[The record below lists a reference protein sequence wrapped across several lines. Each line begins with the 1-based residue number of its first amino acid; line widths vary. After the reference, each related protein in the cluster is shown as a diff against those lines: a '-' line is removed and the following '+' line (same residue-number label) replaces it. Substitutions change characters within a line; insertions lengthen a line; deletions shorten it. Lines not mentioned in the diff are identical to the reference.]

1 MLRTISTHIFLRQR
15 LHPGLLDTLA
25 KGGAQGI
32 EIFAA
37 RHHFDYT
44 SKTHVKEIALW
55 FSANPVEPFSM
66 HMPMFGDTEMGRSG
80 SPAVNVVHP
89 EKSRRIDAMDEVKR
103 ALETAEEMP
112 LRHLI
117 LHLGERE
124 DRWSPRTLEH
134 AMTAIEHLQAFARPL
149 GVKILL
155 ENLQNEVTEAV
166 NLLEIVRIGHFKD
179 VGVCLD
185 LGHAHIGSGI
195 AAAIGE
201 LSPLIRSVH
210 IHDNHG
216 QKDEHL
222 WPGDGTIPWADTMK
236 ELRTSPQLSA
246 AVLEINYLPEDSPE
260 HVASPGRRDIQDAR
274 VVGGNGRRKQE

>member
-1 MLRTISTHIFLRQR
+1 MLRTISTHVFLRQR

-37 RHHFDYT
+37 RQHFDYT
-44 SKTHVKEIALW
+44 SKSHVKEIALW
-55 FSANPVEPFSM
+55 FAANPVESFSM

-80 SPAVNVVHP
+80 APGVNVVHP

-112 LRHLI
+112 LRYLV

-134 AMTAIEHLQAFARPL
+134 AMTAIEHLQAFARPI
-149 GVKILL
+149 GVKLLL
-155 ENLQNEVTEAV
+155 ENIANEVTESQ
-166 NLLEIVRIGHFKD
+166 NLVEIIRIGHFKD

-185 LGHAHIGSGI
+185 VGHAHFGGGI
-195 AAAIGE
+195 PAALAE
-201 LSPLIRSVH
+201 LKPLIRTTH

-222 WPGDGTIPWADTMK
+222 WPGDGTIGWPETMQ
-236 ELRTSPQLSA
+236 ELRTAPALAA
-246 AVLEINYLPEDSPE
+246 AVLEINYSFDESPE
-260 HVASPGRRDIQDAR
+260 HVATRAAETF
-274 VVGGNGRRKQE
+274 KLLEL

>member
-1 MLRTISTHIFLRQR
+1 MLRTISTHVFLRQR

-25 KGGAQGI
+25 KGGAQAI
-32 EIFAA
+32 EIFSA
-37 RHHFDYT
+37 RQHFDYT
-44 SKTHVKEIALW
+44 SRPHVKEIALW
-55 FSANPVEPFSM
+55 FAANPVEPFSI

-80 SPAVNVVHP
+80 APGVNVVHP

-124 DRWSPRTLEH
+124 DSWSPRTLEH

-149 GVKILL
+149 GVKLLL
-155 ENLQNEVTEAV
+155 ENIQNEVTQAV
-166 NLLEIVRIGHFKD
+166 NLVEIVRIGHFKD

-185 LGHAHIGSGI
+185 LGHAHIGPGI
-195 AAAIGE
+195 PAAIAE
-201 LSPLIRSVH
+201 LKPLIRSVH

-222 WPGDGTIPWADTMK
+222 WPGDGTIPWT
-236 ELRTSPQLSA
+236 ESIQGLRTAPELSA
-246 AVLEINYLPEDSPE
+246 AVLEIQYNHEDSPE
-260 HVASPGRRDIQDAR
+260 HVASRAADTFKLLQL
-274 VVGGNGRRKQE
+274 

>member
-15 LHPGLLDTLA
+15 LHPGLLETLA

-37 RHHFDYT
+37 RQHFDYT

-155 ENLQNEVTEAV
+155 ENLQNEVTEAA

-185 LGHAHIGSGI
+185 LGHAHIGTGI

-201 LSPLIRSVH
+201 LSPLIRSAH

-222 WPGDGTIPWADTMK
+222 WPGDGTIPWSETMK
-236 ELRTSPQLSA
+236 ELRAAPQLSA
-246 AVLEINYLPEDSPE
+246 AVLEINYLPEEPPE
-260 HVASPGRRDIQDAR
+260 HVAGRAAETF
-274 VVGGNGRRKQE
+274 KMLEL

>member
-15 LHPGLLDTLA
+15 LHPGLLETLA

-37 RHHFDYT
+37 RQHFDYT

-155 ENLQNEVTEAV
+155 ENIQNEVTESV

-185 LGHAHIGSGI
+185 VGHAHIGGGI

-201 LSPLIRSVH
+201 LNPLIRSAH

-222 WPGDGTIPWADTMK
+222 WPGDGTIPWAETMK
-236 ELRTSPQLSA
+236 ELRTSPQLAA
-246 AVLEINYLPEDSPE
+246 AVLEINYLPEESPD
-260 HVASPGRRDIQDAR
+260 HVASRAAETF
-274 VVGGNGRRKQE
+274 KMLEL

>member
-15 LHPGLLDTLA
+15 LHPGLLETLA
-25 KGGAQGI
+25 KGGAQAI

-37 RHHFDYT
+37 RQHFDYT

-66 HMPMFGDTEMGRSG
+66 HMPMFGDTEMGRGG

-166 NLLEIVRIGHFKD
+166 NLIEIVRIGHFKD

-246 AVLEINYLPEDSPE
+246 AVLEINYLPEEPPE
-260 HVASPGRRDIQDAR
+260 HVSTRAAETF
-274 VVGGNGRRKQE
+274 KMLEL